1 MVQQNA
7 QRTSAQNAY
16 NWAQGGSGQMFA
28 KPYTQESAN
37 QMLLNPF
44 ITNYLGIPGQQPSK
58 PQYDLIRTGPT
69 TKKYVKK
76 GTQGDIPFYEKPDK
90 PEDPDDNWGPI
101 QYDKRLG
108 FAYQVNKSTGAVKHL
123 SGAGKDGKGSGK
135 GGGKG
140 DYTIQQM
147 VDDNENHYAKELAQR
162 TRSMLDQFGYVMP
175 EYRQQFNAI
184 QGEIIQKKQQ
194 DFYRINQ
201 NQRPSWLTGA
211 GNPEQIQAIYN
222 QLRNL
227 GFNPAQIAEQLRQQG
242 IQIE

>member
-1 MVQQNA
+1 M
-7 QRTSAQNAY
+7 
-16 NWAQGGSGQMFA
+16 
-28 KPYTQESAN
+28 
-37 QMLLNPF
+37 
-44 ITNYLGIPGQQPSK
+44 I
-58 PQYDLIRTGPT
+58 
-69 TKKYVKK
+69 
-76 GTQGDIPFYEKPDK
+76 
-90 PEDPDDNWGPI
+90 
-101 QYDKRLG
+101 
-108 FAYQVNKSTGAVKHL
+108 
-123 SGAGKDGKGSGK
+123 
-135 GGGKG
+135 
-140 DYTIQQM
+140 
-147 VDDNENHYAKELAQR
+147 DDNENHYAKELAQR